1 MHSEFECQINRLS
14 HEGRGVASVEGKATF
29 VVGGL
34 PGEQVRAIR
43 TKKHGRY
50 DEARALEILG
60 PASLDRVTPLC
71 SAFGQ
76 CGGCNLQHLSHEAQI
91 IHKQR
96 ALLDQLANIGG
107 VKEPTLAPPVVG
119 DNDYHYRTKARL
131 GVRYVPKK
139 GGALVG
145 FREQSSNKLT
155 VMDNCPILALP
166 VSELITPLKRLIE
179 SLGAPDSIAQIE
191 VAIADNET
199 VLIFRHMQAL
209 SEADQTQLKAF
220 ADTHRL
226 SIFLQ
231 PKGPDSV
238 HRLTATGDERGLSY
252 QLPDFNVTYWYQP
265 LDFTQINVSV
275 NQRMVQQACDWLE
288 LSPDDKV
295 LDLFCGLGN
304 FSLAIARTAKHVLG
318 IEGSAPMIGRA
329 RFNAEYNEIQNATF
343 EVQDLSVGVPSQP
356 WAKGSYDKVLLD
368 PPRSGAQEV
377 ITQLATMSVKKIV
390 YVSCQPAS
398 LARDTQ
404 ILLASGRYRLV
415 KVGLLDMFPHTPH
428 AEAMALFE
436 LKA

>member
-1 MHSEFECQINRLS
+1 MYSEFECQINRLS
-14 HEGRGVASVEGKATF
+14 HEGRGIASVAGKATF
-29 VVGGL
+29 VVGAL
-34 PGEQVRAIR
+34 PGEQVRAIM

-50 DEARALEILG
+50 DEARALEVLG
-60 PASLDRVTPLC
+60 TPSVDRAEPLC
-71 SAFGQ
+71 SAFGV

-91 IHKQR
+91 AHKQQ
-96 ALLDQLANIGG
+96 ALLEQLANIGR
-107 VKEPTLAPPVVG
+107 VEKPTLAPAVVG
-119 DNDYHYRTKARL
+119 DGSYHYRTKARL

-155 VMDNCPILALP
+155 VMDACPILAKP
-166 VSELITPLKRLIE
+166 VCDLITPLKGLIE
-179 SLGAPDSIAQIE
+179 SLSAPDSIAQIE
-191 VAIADNET
+191 VAVADNET
-199 VLIFRHMQAL
+199 ALIFRHMQAL
-209 SEADQTQLKAF
+209 TPEDQTQLRVF
-220 ADTHRL
+220 AAAHGI
-226 SIFLQ
+226 SVFLQ

-238 HRLTATGDERGLSY
+238 HRLEASGDERGLNY
-252 QLPDFNVTYWYQP
+252 HLPEFKLTYWYQP

-275 NQRMVQQACDWLE
+275 NQKMVRQACEWLDVQPE
-288 LSPDDKV
+288 DSV

-304 FSLAIARTAKHVLG
+304 FSLAIAGTAKHVLG

-329 RFNAEYNEIQNATF
+329 RVNAEYNGIQNASF
-343 EVQDLSVGVPSQP
+343 EVQDLSVGVSSQA
-356 WAKGSYDKVLLD
+356 WAKGNYDKVLLD
-368 PPRSGAQEV
+368 PSRSGAQDV
-377 ITQLATMSVKKIV
+377 VTQLATMSVKKIV

-436 LKA
+436 LI